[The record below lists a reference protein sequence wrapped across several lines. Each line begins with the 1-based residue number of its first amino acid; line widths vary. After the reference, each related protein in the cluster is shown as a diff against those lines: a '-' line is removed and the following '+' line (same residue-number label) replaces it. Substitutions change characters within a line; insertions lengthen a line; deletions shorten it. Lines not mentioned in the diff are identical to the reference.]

1 MDENR
6 VNNTDPVVQV
16 RLRVMF
22 GNFHGAG
29 KMVRLAAGSVCL
41 PVDILKDGA
50 SGGAVMNNYRIYY
63 TRLQAWIAGIAA
75 LPRTDRISLL
85 GIGLTLALIA
95 GLALAGY

>member
-29 KMVRLAAGSVCL
+29 KMVRLAAGSVCP
-41 PVDILKDGA
+41 PVGNAKDGA
-50 SGGAVMNNYRIYY
+50 SGGAIMNYRDYY
-63 TRLQAWIAGIAA
+63 TRLQGWISKVTELPHTDQLSLVGIA
-75 LPRTDRISLL
+75 
-85 GIGLTLALIA
+85 LTLCVSIMLAVA
-95 GLALAGY
+95 GF